1 MSLETN
7 SNEAFLGGN
16 NSGGEDF
23 AALDSMSFTNQSQ
36 YGMNTVNLT
45 AQPQQ
50 QQPPPPNMN
59 HNPPAGAGGSAVADG
74 SSGGFAGV
82 SGSLFDRIKAR
93 AEEQQNAPAPSQQQQ
108 QQQQQPAAQS
118 SSQQSAFMSQQPPP
132 QGGGEAT
139 MEIERNKSDPYN
151 SSTSPFG
158 NVGGQGTPTTSQPAQ
173 NNNNE
178 TTYSFSA
185 SGGED
190 FSQTATSQPP
200 GAGLLRI
207 PQYDQV
213 NYASSDNNEQQQYN
227 QPPSSLQEHAQN
239 ALQQTGPILKSLWD
253 AGVNGAQSVGAM
265 AQSKISGSNANN
277 SGEAAVAGGRQYNN
291 NFLLREDSMGGGGP
305 HVQQPPH
312 PLSAADLDPEAAA
325 GGSVG
330 AQGYSMLQYGKTFC
344 EDVTAFIMQLPP
356 VGKGAMGVVLLWIL
370 YVLFG

>member
-16 NSGGEDF
+16 NGGGEDL

-50 QQPPPPNMN
+50 QQPPPNMN
-59 HNPPAGAGGSAVADG
+59 NNHPAGAGAGGSAVADG

-108 QQQQQPAAQS
+108 QQQQTAAQS

-139 MEIERNKSDPYN
+139 MEIERNTSDPYN

-158 NVGGQGTPTTSQPAQ
+158 NVGGQGTPTSQPAQ

-213 NYASSDNNEQQQYN
+213 NYASSDNNQQQQYN
-227 QPPSSLQEHAQN
+227 QHSSLQEHAQN
-239 ALQQTGPILKSLWD
+239 AMQQTGPILKSLWD

-277 SGEAAVAGGRQYNN
+277 SGGAAVAGGRQYNN

-305 HVQQPPH
+305 HVQHPPP

-325 GGSVG
+325 GSVG

-356 VGKGAMGVVLLWIL
+356 VGKGAIGVVLLWIL